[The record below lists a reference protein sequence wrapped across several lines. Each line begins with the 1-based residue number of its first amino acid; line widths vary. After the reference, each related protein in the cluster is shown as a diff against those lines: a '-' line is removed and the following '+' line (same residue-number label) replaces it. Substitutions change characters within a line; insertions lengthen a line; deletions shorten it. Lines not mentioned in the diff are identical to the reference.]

1 MPKLSKT
8 EKLDKSFNK
17 LFEFSR
23 KHQWKLPET
32 AYSKPQFEIAEL
44 QAMKKQLN
52 EVKGKLSQFDL
63 ADWSLYTH
71 NRDQAGY
78 VISTLKKKIH
88 PELLTQAWCKF
99 YEILCKFPVVRV
111 GHSKQFRSL
120 HLCEAPGAFI
130 CSLNHY
136 LVSNHPDVEWNWQA
150 NTLNPYYEGN
160 SSQQMIGDD
169 RLIRYTLKNKNSWLF
184 GSDLTGNLTEYHNYI
199 DIVDQV
205 GSDDCKVD
213 LVTADGS
220 VDCMSNPGEQENSV
234 AFLHYCET
242 ITALSVL
249 NQGGS
254 FILKIFTMFEQ
265 STVCLLYLLNCL
277 FDKVAVFKPCSSKSG
292 NSEVYVVC
300 QGFNQLP
307 NLALWDSLLKPYRAG
322 GFGDLA
328 MFNQSSIHSTFLDQ
342 IKGCAN
348 FFVEKQIETIE
359 NNIFYYSN
367 PEVKEQL
374 HWNKIRV
381 ANHYIKL
388 CQLCRIESDFR
399 VVPGVNISFL
409 HDSQSVSE
417 GAVHVLVKPQFDCT
431 KNLKFCTGKPINCVR
446 TSRFS
451 AHLGPV
457 NHPTK
462 HSGAL
467 YRFVLQKLRSTLTV
481 LNYNNLQSDDASPY
495 YGYQRQLVGMLK
507 EAFKGQKHVLLLN
520 VPIYTHLLASVLTVL
535 SEAFKDV
542 YFGCGWCLFYQPQT
556 QKMNVVNGMFAKID
570 KFWQDNSNSTLQSD
584 LLYLFSPD
592 LFYSDLRSIRQMLL
606 IYNNFIL

>member
-8 EKLDKSFNK
+8 EKLDRGFNK

-23 KHQWKLPET
+23 QHQWQLPET
-32 AYSKPQFEIAEL
+32 AYSEPQFEIAEL
-44 QAMKKQLN
+44 QAMKTQLN

-78 VISTLKKKIH
+78 VISTLKKKVR

-136 LVSNHPDVEWNWQA
+136 LVSNHPEVEWSWQA
-150 NTLNPYYEGN
+150 NSLNPYYEGN

-169 RLIRYTLKNKNSWLF
+169 RLIRYTLANKKCWLF
-184 GSDLTGNLTEYHNYI
+184 GSDLTGNLTKYHNYI

-205 GSDDCKVD
+205 GSSDGKVD

-249 NQGGS
+249 NNGGS

-265 STVCLLYLLNCL
+265 STLCLLYLLNCL

-300 QGFNQLP
+300 QGFNQVP
-307 NLALWDSLLKPYRAG
+307 KLALWDSLLKPYKIG

-328 MFNQSSIHSTFLDQ
+328 MFDQSSIHSTFFNQ
-342 IKGCAN
+342 VKCCAD
-348 FFVEKQIETIE
+348 FFVKKQIETIE
-359 NNIFYYSN
+359 NNIFYYCN
-367 PEVKEQL
+367 PEVNARL
-374 HWNKIRV
+374 HWNKIQV
-381 ANHYIKL
+381 ANRYIKL
-388 CQLCRIESDFR
+388 CQLGHIQSDLR
-399 VVPGVNISFL
+399 VVPGVNL
-409 HDSQSVSE
+409 RDSESVPE
-417 GAVHVLVKPQFDCT
+417 GTVHVLIKPQFDCI
-431 KNLKFCTGKPINCVR
+431 KNLKFCTGKPINCVA

-451 AHLGPV
+451 AHLGLV
-457 NHPTK
+457 NHSTK
-462 HSGAL
+462 HCGAL
-467 YRFVLQKLRSTLTV
+467 YECVLLKLKPTLTV
-481 LNYNNLQSDDASPY
+481 LNYTELQSDGVSPY
-495 YGYQRQLVGMLK
+495 YVYQRQLVGVLK
-507 EAFKGQKHVLLLN
+507 EAFNGQKHVLLLN
-520 VPIYTHLLASVLTVL
+520 LPIYTHLLASVVTVL
-535 SEAFKDV
+535 SDVFENV
-542 YFGCGWCLFYQPQT
+542 YFGRGWCLFYQPQA
-556 QKMNVVNGMFAKID
+556 QKMSVVNEIFAKID
-570 KFWQDNSNSTLQSD
+570 KFWLDNSNSPFQSD
-584 LLYLFSPD
+584 LLYLFSPE
-592 LFYSDLRSIRQMLL
+592 LFYSDLRPIRQMLL